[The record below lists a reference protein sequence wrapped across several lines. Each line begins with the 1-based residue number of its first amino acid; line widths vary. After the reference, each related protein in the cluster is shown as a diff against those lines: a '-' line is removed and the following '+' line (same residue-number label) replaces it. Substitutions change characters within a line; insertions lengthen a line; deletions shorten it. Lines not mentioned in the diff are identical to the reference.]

1 MAAPGVDVY
10 GRRLVFGRDIPCRVC
25 SGTGT
30 VPGELVGKPE
40 PGKRR
45 TRASGGPGRRTGVTR
60 ALGPV

>member
-45 TRASGGPGRRTGVTR
+45 TRAKGQV
-60 ALGPV
+60 